1 MRVVAEHLD
10 RMCTLETP
18 STWHATASSEEE
30 EVEVFSLVEPPA
42 WHAAAAAGEGSAGT
56 WSAPRSAVEV
66 CSDGECSEEFSE
78 DELDAS

>member
-10 RMCTLETP
+10 RMSTLETP

-30 EVEVFSLVEPPA
+30 EVFSLVEPPA
-42 WHAAAAAGEGSAGT
+42 RHAAAAAGEGSAGT

-66 CSDGECSEEFSE
+66 CSEGECSEEFSE